1 MENRIQ
7 EQLLL
12 FAERTSTALRRSNP
26 VRLYFS
32 AVASGLLQALRR
44 LGLEELADYDAA
56 TSVATITTFF
66 DAWPA
71 GGGALRRSMRRDR
84 SGG

>member
-44 LGLEELADYDAA
+44 LGL
-56 TSVATITTFF
+56 
-66 DAWPA
+66 A
-71 GGGALRRSMRRDR
+71 GTERARAQCQSNRPE
-84 SGG
+84 